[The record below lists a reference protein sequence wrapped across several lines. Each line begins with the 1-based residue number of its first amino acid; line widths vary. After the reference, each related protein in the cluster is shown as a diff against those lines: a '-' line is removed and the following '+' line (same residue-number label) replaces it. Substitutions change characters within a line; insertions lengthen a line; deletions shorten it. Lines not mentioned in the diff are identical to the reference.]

1 FADMSWKIAADEMT
15 LGPTMSQGS
24 SQGQAAHDMSAADLQ
39 GCIGPDRDLRHL
51 AVTCHAASARQR
63 VPSRGRLPRRYPLT
77 MSSEWARRHVPA
89 HRSFVRPS
97 ALRAVRSRPR
107 PSDNTVRPD
116 PGSV

>member
-1 FADMSWKIAADEMT
+1 MRRQPRRVLTGLWFVVVTTGRQHMQGELALENLFADMSWKIAADEMT

-63 VPSRGRLPRRYPLT
+63 VPSRGRLPR
-77 MSSEWARRHVPA
+77 
-89 HRSFVRPS
+89 
-97 ALRAVRSRPR
+97 
-107 PSDNTVRPD
+107 
-116 PGSV
+116 